1 MNPSCLLTTI
11 KQKKTTKCDKTH
23 NVRALHNFHNVSGG
37 NGVLKREA
45 RKSFRFTVFLMK
57 KHSANFEKVKG
68 FNKDE
73 PWKSVYVT
81 VIILA

>member
-1 MNPSCLLTTI
+1 M
-11 KQKKTTKCDKTH
+11 
-23 NVRALHNFHNVSGG
+23 RALHNFHNVSGG

-45 RKSFRFTVFLMK
+45 RKSFRFTVMK
-57 KHSANFEKVKG
+57 KHSVNFDKVKG

-81 VIILA
+81 VVIILSIHTQHKYQSYLQVMITITEK